1 MKFYDENEFAKVQ
14 REKYKINPEI
24 KDEYLRN
31 LLNDQQNDIIRRDWE
46 YYIKNVK
53 LITSRLN
60 SPIFEP
66 GNINVEHNHEM
77 MRFSIMHRWGQRCI
91 FELTGCD
98 NEDDPVGSISCYE
111 FDQDDIEKHEPIYTG
126 NQPMFRV
133 FTQTLFSF
141 VHCKEDI
148 EKLIAIALNIE
159 ESEVHFNFVEPVTDV
174 YVHKVTGLPLYYF
187 NTEGV
192 KHVVTIERNPGEN
205 RDYVIKICT
214 SDTDNMMLELSGV
227 KTGKLFRTVLLK
239 RLNDWYKEK
248 YQKRARFN
256 WGANVNME

>member
-1 MKFYDENEFAKVQ
+1 MKFYDEKEFVKLQ
-14 REKYKINPEI
+14 REKYKIDTEI
-24 KDEYLRN
+24 KDEYLKK
-31 LLNDQQNDIIRRDWE
+31 LLIDNMNANIRDDWE

-53 LITSRLN
+53 IITARLN

-66 GNINVEHNHEM
+66 GNINVEFNNQM
-77 MRFSIMHRWGQRCI
+77 MRFSIMHRWGHRCI
-91 FELTGCD
+91 FEIANCD
-98 NEDDPVGSISCYE
+98 VIDDPLVASVSCYTLRDGFNKDE
-111 FDQDDIEKHEPIYTG
+111 FTYDDLPLSTVFS
-126 NQPMFRV
+126 QP
-133 FTQTLFSF
+133 LFSL
-141 VHCKEDI
+141 VYCKEHI
-148 EKLIAIALNIE
+148 EKLIAIMLDIE

-214 SDTDNMMLELSGV
+214 SGKDSMMLELSGV

-239 RLNDWYKEK
+239 RLNDWYKER